1 MKKGFTIVELII
13 VIAILI
19 ILAGAALSGAGGI
32 IRSLRFSNAFNKVI
46 LMVQQARS
54 LAVTGKNSAMKAYEV
69 QFNFSSPFSA
79 VLQSIQQND
88 VAQEM
93 ERFTLDA
100 QTNLSLT
107 RPSDCDPPVR
117 IRFLNGRAETQL
129 TCGDG
134 VPPTQ
139 AIQLTI
145 GLQESAAGAG
155 AGAAPALVR
164 SKSFSIHRA
173 SGIPQ
178 IN

>member
-19 ILAGAALSGAGGI
+19 IMAGAALSGTGGI
-32 IRSLRFSNAFNKVI
+32 IRGLRFSNTFNKMV

-54 LAVTGKNSAMKAYEV
+54 LAVTGKNSDMKWYEV
-69 QFNFSSPFSA
+69 RFSFSSPGTA
-79 VLQSIQQND
+79 ILQGEKQD
-88 VAQEM
+88 GTTQEI
-93 ERFTLDA
+93 ERLSLDS
-100 QTNLSLT
+100 QTNLSFINPLNCNPAT
-107 RPSDCDPPVR
+107 L

-129 TCGDG
+129 VCEGISQEQ
-134 VPPTQ
+134 V
-139 AIQLTI
+139 AILTI
-145 GLQESAAGAG
+145 GLQENAANA
-155 AGAAPALVR
+155 APGAAAIR